1 MLHAFARAR
10 AVPSATALKSVFIL
24 HHHLAGGIER
34 MEEFTLFDRDLRV
47 RAQCPQNVL
56 FRLWSCQALSRRRQS
71 RFDRCGAWDCHARV
85 HRNTLRGPR
94 HFEGGPAPVRR
105 RSARRIS
112 VRAGDSGTAPSLSRH
127 ANRLAYVRWVGD
139 SNIWRIPGPRSS
151 QRAGPP
157 ERWIAST
164 QADAEPQYSPDGKKI
179 VFSSGRSGTQELW
192 TADSNGGE
200 PAQLTSLGGPL
211 AGSPRWSPDSR

>member
-1 MLHAFARAR
+1 VLHAFARAR

-24 HHHLAGGIER
+24 HHLAGGIER

-112 VRAGDSGTAPSLSRH
+112 VLRSAAASVQLIAIETGRELVPLRRSARRQSQYFSR
-127 ANRLAYVRWVGD
+127 R
-139 SNIWRIPGPRSS
+139 
-151 QRAGPP
+151 
-157 ERWIAST
+157 
-164 QADAEPQYSPDGKKI
+164 
-179 VFSSGRSGTQELW
+179 
-192 TADSNGGE
+192 
-200 PAQLTSLGGPL
+200 
-211 AGSPRWSPDSR
+211 

>member
-1 MLHAFARAR
+1 MHAFARAR

-112 VRAGDSGTAPSLSRH
+112 VRAGDSGTAPSLFPPVLFSCSAR
-127 ANRLAYVRWVGD
+127 NCSKNGD
-139 SNIWRIPGPRSS
+139 VAALVSTHIPHPS
-151 QRAGPP
+151 
-157 ERWIAST
+157 ERT
-164 QADAEPQYSPDGKKI
+164 
-179 VFSSGRSGTQELW
+179 T
-192 TADSNGGE
+192 GGS
-200 PAQLTSLGGPL
+200 ATT
-211 AGSPRWSPDSR
+211 